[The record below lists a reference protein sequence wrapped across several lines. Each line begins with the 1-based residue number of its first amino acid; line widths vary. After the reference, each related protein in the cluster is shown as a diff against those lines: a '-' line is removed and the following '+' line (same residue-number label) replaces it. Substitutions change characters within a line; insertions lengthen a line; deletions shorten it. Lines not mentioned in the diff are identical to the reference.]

1 MPDGDGK
8 TAREDMV
15 ARFAGWEAALL
26 GAAFVVAA
34 GFEAVVVPY
43 RNWDALDTG
52 SWSRTIADGSF
63 YRGVYD
69 VQLHRPLFYVGQG
82 LLWLAIGYHPAAG
95 RLLSLAFTLL
105 LGACLWILAGR
116 LTSDPST
123 RRLARAL
130 ALVVLLSCEIVL
142 QHASS
147 GLTDVPVAATAALTA
162 VLLTSRLGRA
172 RVPLVAL
179 GAAATALAK
188 PSGLLALLGIAL
200 AACVFLSDRE
210 TRRPAATG
218 LLGLAAGI
226 ALAFVYDGY
235 EAHRLGE
242 GLYAFLSAGAN
253 WDYWRIRAD
262 STRAPTLLGAKWLGA
277 AVSIVV
283 VHGLVFGSARL
294 AGARLRFALL
304 LAAVAALLWSLAGPM
319 VADGT
324 APRPLQDAP
333 SLLFLGYLALGAALL
348 AAPYL
353 GPQEDPVPRR
363 TYGALLLWAA
373 PGALSWIVLRS
384 DEPRLLSPAWPAL
397 VLLATASLSVVT
409 RTLAGRS
416 TAAGL
421 GAVAAVGLIALT
433 TLPAIDGFDRA
444 SWRALLDRGPD
455 GWNRAAM
462 EEFAWG
468 PFYDEVASL
477 RRAVRPGD
485 RIVSEDGRLRSLF
498 PGQID
503 IAYPRDCGQL
513 SGARA
518 FVLLLD
524 GPTRFVIRANGGTA
538 SPRVWQACRKP
549 ALRRLSSHAGSYVVF
564 GVRPTPA
571 D

>member
-1 MPDGDGK
+1 MPDTDGK
-8 TAREDMV
+8 TARGDVV

-26 GAAFVVAA
+26 GAAFVIAA
-34 GFEAVVVPY
+34 SFEAVVIPY

-52 SWSRTIADGSF
+52 SWSRTIADGGF

-69 VQLHRPLFYVGQG
+69 FQLHRPLFYVGQG

-116 LTSDPST
+116 LTNDEAM

-130 ALVVLLSCEIVL
+130 SLVVLLSCEIVL
-142 QHASS
+142 QYVSA
-147 GLTDVPVAATAALTA
+147 GLTDIPVAATAALTA

-172 RVPLVAL
+172 RIPLVAL
-179 GAAATALAK
+179 GAAATVLAK
-188 PSGLLALLGIAL
+188 PSGLLALAGIVL
-200 AACVFLSDRE
+200 AACVFLYDEE
-210 TRRPAATG
+210 TRRAAATG
-218 LLGLAAGI
+218 LLGIAAGI
-226 ALAFVYDGY
+226 ALALVYDGY

-253 WDYWRIRAD
+253 WDYWRIRAA
-262 STRAPTLLGAKWLGA
+262 STRTPALLGAKWLGA

-283 VHGLVFGSARL
+283 VHGLVFGVARL

-304 LAAVAALLWSLAGPM
+304 LAAIAALLWSFAGPM
-319 VADGT
+319 LADGT

-333 SLLFLGYLALGAALL
+333 SLLLLGYLALAAALF

-353 GPQEDPVPRR
+353 GPQDDPISRR

-373 PGALSWIVLRS
+373 PGALSWILLRS

-397 VLLATASLSVVT
+397 VLLAAASLAVVV
-409 RTLAGRS
+409 RTLARRS
-416 TAAGL
+416 TAAAL
-421 GAVAAVGLIALT
+421 GALCAVGLIALT
-433 TLPAIDGFDRA
+433 TLPSIDGFDRA

-455 GWNRAAM
+455 GWDRTSM
-462 EEFAWG
+462 EQFAWG

-477 RRAVRPGD
+477 RGVVRPGD

-498 PGQID
+498 PGQIQ
-503 IAYPRDCGQL
+503 IAYPRDCAQL

-524 GPTRFVIRANGGTA
+524 GPARFVIRANGGTA
-538 SPRVWQACRKP
+538 SPRVWEACRRP

-564 GVRPTPA
+564 GIRPTPA